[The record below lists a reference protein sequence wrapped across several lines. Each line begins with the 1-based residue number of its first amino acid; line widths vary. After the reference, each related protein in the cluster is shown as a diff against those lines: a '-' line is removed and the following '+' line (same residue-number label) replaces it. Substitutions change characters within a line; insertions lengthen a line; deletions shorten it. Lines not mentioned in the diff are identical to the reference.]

1 MMTETVL
8 ETRDLSIGYKQPR
21 APLCVVA
28 EHLSL
33 KLAAGELVCL
43 IGPNGVGKSTLL
55 RTLVG
60 MQPPLRGEVLL
71 QGRAVHAMSPREMAK
86 HLSIVLTDHV
96 DVGLLSVHDLV
107 ALGRHPHTGWSGR
120 LSSVDED
127 VICWALCKVGA
138 ADLAQRSV
146 GELSDGERQKVMV
159 ARALA
164 QEPQVIILDE
174 PTAYLDLPHR
184 VEMMRILRDLTLKTE
199 RAVLLSTHDLDLALR
214 TADEI
219 WLLSDGGAVY
229 VGGPEDLVLSGA
241 FEAAFNSTGA
251 TFDRGS
257 GFFNIDTQVLGEV
270 DLEGEGLYTHWTKR
284 ALKRAGFKV
293 NKGGKDA
300 PFRVDILPH
309 NGDTCWRLSF
319 RGTALKCT
327 SLQEL
332 VSALQRENGEN
343 HEW

>member
-107 ALGRHPHTGWSGR
+107 ALGRHPHTEIGR
-120 LSSVDED
+120 AS
-127 VICWALCKVGA
+127 C
-138 ADLAQRSV
+138 R
-146 GELSDGERQKVMV
+146 ER
-159 ARALA
+159 
-164 QEPQVIILDE
+164 
-174 PTAYLDLPHR
+174 
-184 VEMMRILRDLTLKTE
+184 
-199 RAVLLSTHDLDLALR
+199 
-214 TADEI
+214 
-219 WLLSDGGAVY
+219 G
-229 VGGPEDLVLSGA
+229 
-241 FEAAFNSTGA
+241 
-251 TFDRGS
+251 
-257 GFFNIDTQVLGEV
+257 
-270 DLEGEGLYTHWTKR
+270 
-284 ALKRAGFKV
+284 
-293 NKGGKDA
+293 
-300 PFRVDILPH
+300 
-309 NGDTCWRLSF
+309 
-319 RGTALKCT
+319 
-327 SLQEL
+327 
-332 VSALQRENGEN
+332 
-343 HEW
+343 